1 MANQRNTSGVGRITR
16 SRRVERRKERWA
28 LLIASIAIALVIAIP
43 SVGYVINFVLPP
55 REVVIQVN
63 SVEYTLGDIVKL
75 LRVYQKQTEANQGTF
90 NLSVLP
96 FQVVNT
102 LVENELIQQ
111 NADSAGISINDEE
124 IESEVRKRILG
135 PIDNDSQATQSELDR
150 EFAEKY
156 RRYLNLIQYSQN
168 EHYEM
173 VRLDLYR
180 TVLIEV
186 LSEQIPTNQEHVHLY
201 KMMIANDQEA
211 DEARTDYIRG
221 ALFEELVQSYDKDPE
236 TIRKGGEVGWVP
248 RGIFEDIDELIFDTL
263 EVGELSEPL
272 PELNIQATQEIKLQ
286 LFMIADK
293 DPSRE
298 VSPSHLNTLKL
309 SSLDEWLSK
318 ERAENDVQNNFDSD
332 QYEWIVKQLSLSAK
346 RKQ

>member
-63 SVEYTLGDIVKL
+63 SVEYSLGDIVKL
-75 LRVYQKQTEANQGTF
+75 LRVYQKQAEANQGTF

-156 RRYLNLIQYSQN
+156 RRYLKCKSN
-168 EHYEM
+168 H
-173 VRLDLYR
+173 
-180 TVLIEV
+180 
-186 LSEQIPTNQEHVHLY
+186 
-201 KMMIANDQEA
+201 
-211 DEARTDYIRG
+211 
-221 ALFEELVQSYDKDPE
+221 
-236 TIRKGGEVGWVP
+236 
-248 RGIFEDIDELIFDTL
+248 
-263 EVGELSEPL
+263 
-272 PELNIQATQEIKLQ
+272 
-286 LFMIADK
+286 
-293 DPSRE
+293 
-298 VSPSHLNTLKL
+298 
-309 SSLDEWLSK
+309 
-318 ERAENDVQNNFDSD
+318 
-332 QYEWIVKQLSLSAK
+332 
-346 RKQ
+346 